1 MEEAEYRVPVKLL
14 TKREPIFF
22 NRLSG
27 LETAQ
32 WLVIGALTYFVMNAL
47 PLGLVLKGGVIGG
60 IFMVGALFIHI
71 PLNGLTGLE
80 WLFIA
85 LRFRVEEEQ
94 HQTTAPNTLS
104 LPSFTLTYSK
114 SSEEI
119 GFEDFEQPDLTSVEL
134 DLNPIIQLEPDLN
147 PLLQL
152 EPELAYIAI
161 QGEN

>member
-32 WLVIGALTYFVMNAL
+32 WVIVGALTYFVMNTL
-47 PLGLVLKGGVIGG
+47 PLDLVLKVGLITA
-60 IFMVGALFIHI
+60 IFMTGVLFIHI
-71 PLNGLTGLE
+71 PMNGLTGLE

-94 HQTTAPNTLS
+94 HQAAAPHTLN
-104 LPSFTLTYSK
+104 LPGFTLTRK
-114 SSEEI
+114 EVVEEI
-119 GFEDFEQPDLTSVEL
+119 GFEGFDSPDYTSIEIYNQGESIP
-134 DLNPIIQLEPDLN
+134 DEPDELN
-147 PLLQL
+147 SLIS
-152 EPELAYIAI
+152 PELAYTI